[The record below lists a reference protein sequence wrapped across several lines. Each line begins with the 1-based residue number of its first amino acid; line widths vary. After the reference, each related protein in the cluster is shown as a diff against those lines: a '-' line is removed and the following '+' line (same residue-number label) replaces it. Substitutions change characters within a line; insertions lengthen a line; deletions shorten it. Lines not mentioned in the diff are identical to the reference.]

1 MRGLPH
7 VRRYWDFPSFF
18 SAKRQRKSISVVYRC
33 TPPRF
38 YPSCFAR
45 CAHSWADISPR
56 DFASLE
62 DNLWEQVGSKVVDPI
77 LQKDLRSLKWLDR
90 RIHVAKD
97 SETVSLTLQL
107 PTRLHPSIAELKEMV
122 EKVAFDELDQWIS
135 KNGYQLKPRIEV
147 TTKDAKPIPAM
158 ARYVEN
164 HEDLV
169 KQLGPGLVNVSQYLA
184 VYSCKVQNV
193 GAFYV
198 VLRIF

>member
-1 MRGLPH
+1 
-7 VRRYWDFPSFF
+7 
-18 SAKRQRKSISVVYRC
+18 
-33 TPPRF
+33 
-38 YPSCFAR
+38 
-45 CAHSWADISPR
+45 
-56 DFASLE
+56 LE